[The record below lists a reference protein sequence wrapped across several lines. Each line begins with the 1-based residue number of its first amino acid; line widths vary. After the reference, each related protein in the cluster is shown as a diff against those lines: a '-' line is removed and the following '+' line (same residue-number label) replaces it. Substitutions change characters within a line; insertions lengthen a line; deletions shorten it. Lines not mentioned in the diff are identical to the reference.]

1 MYSLQGLLALILPSA
16 GHVCHSLTVVSN
28 CTPGSAQ
35 LQAANAISS
44 HSSRALSVRHGFG
57 LRPSR
62 LAFSFSVLQYRF
74 QSPSSW
80 AAFMNSL
87 VIRTELFEFCPLTV

>member
-1 MYSLQGLLALILPSA
+1 MYSEHGVLALIAPSP
-16 GHVCHSLTVVSN
+16 GQGGHSLIVVSN

-44 HSSRALSVRHGFG
+44 HNSRALSVSAGFG
-57 LRPSR
+57 SRSSLR
-62 LAFSFSVLQYRF
+62 AFSFSVRQYRF